1 MRNHS
6 PTSSAVPPTGQTACH
21 DRDGRE
27 IPCPGSGQDAAFH
40 GAASAFPD
48 RFAPAGP
55 GLVADRVT
63 GLLWPVDAG
72 LAGFPLPWA
81 EALALVT
88 GFARDRLL
96 GRNDW
101 RLPNRRELRSLV
113 SYGAARPSLPPGH
126 PFRNV
131 FLGWHWSSTTAA
143 PAPGYA
149 WYVHLEGGRMFYG
162 KKDQDCLCW
171 PVAGTFR
178 LPQTGQDRCFDG
190 LGKEAACPGSGQ
202 DGEILSGRP
211 WPTPR
216 FIAAGAFGSG
226 EAILDRLTGLV
237 WAKRAD
243 AADGPV
249 AWEEGLAVAAAH
261 GDGGWR
267 LPDINELESLV
278 DAGEAFP
285 ALPAG
290 HPFTAVGEAYWSSTT
305 SAFEKNWAH
314 ALYLHKGAVGVGFKS
329 GREFLVWPVRGTL
342 P

>member
-1 MRNHS
+1 MPNASSTPS
-6 PTSSAVPPTGQTACH
+6 PVPPTGQTTCH

-27 IPCPGSGQDAAFH
+27 IPCPGSGQDAARG
-40 GAASAFPD
+40 GATPALPD
-48 RFAPAGP
+48 RFVPAGP
-55 GLVADRVT
+55 GLVTDRTT
-63 GLLWPVDAG
+63 GLIWPLDAG
-72 LAGFPLPWA
+72 LAGFPLPWP
-81 EALALVT
+81 EALALAT
-88 GFARDRLL
+88 GLARDRLL

-126 PFRNV
+126 PFQNV
-131 FLGWHWSSTTAA
+131 FLGWHWTSTTAA

-171 PVAGTFR
+171 PVAGTFL
-178 LPQTGQDRCFDG
+178 LPRTGQDRCFDVSG
-190 LGKEAACPGSGQ
+190 REAACPGSGQ
-202 DGEILSGRP
+202 DGDIRSGTP

-216 FIAAGAFGSG
+216 FIPAGGGGGG
-226 EAILDRLTGLV
+226 EGVLDRLTGLV

-243 AADGPV
+243 AAGGPV
-249 AWEEGLAVAAAH
+249 DWEKGLAAAAAYGH
-261 GDGGWR
+261 GGWR

-278 DAGEAFP
+278 DAGQAFP

-314 ALYLHKGAVGVGFKS
+314 ALYLHKGAVGVGVKS
-329 GREFLVWPVRGTL
+329 GPEFLVWPVRGPL

>member
-1 MRNHS
+1 MRNQ
-6 PTSSAVPPTGQTACH
+6 PFTPSAVPPTGQTTCH

-27 IPCPGSGQDAAFH
+27 IPCLGSGQDAAH
-40 GAASAFPD
+40 NGLASAWPD
-48 RFAPAGP
+48 RFAPAGH
-55 GLVADRVT
+55 GLVADRLT
-63 GLLWPVDAG
+63 GLLWPMDAG

-81 EALALVT
+81 EALVLVA

-171 PVAGTFR
+171 PVAGTCQ
-178 LPQTGQDRCFDG
+178 LPQTGQDRCFDAG
-190 LGKEAACPGSGQ
+190 GKEIPCPVSGQ
-202 DGEILSGRP
+202 DGEIRSGTP
-211 WPTPR
+211 WPKPR
-216 FIAAGAFGSG
+216 FVPAGAAGSG
-226 EAILDRLTGLV
+226 EAVLDRLTGLA

-243 AADGPV
+243 AAGGPV
-249 AWEEGLAVAAAH
+249 AWEEALAVAAAYGH
-261 GDGGWR
+261 GGWR

-290 HPFTAVGEAYWSSTT
+290 HPFTDVGEAYWSSTT

-329 GREFLVWPVRGTL
+329 GREFLVWPVRG
-342 P
+342 PRS